1 MAERMAPVGA
11 GRLLRIMATQR
22 RTLGSIFDIHPSAW
36 VAAEENARAARL
48 MPVVVLNEGCTVP
61 VGPAAG
67 PHTHL
72 AQSIVSAW
80 LVGARYIEL
89 KTVQVLDELEIEK
102 PCIDAA
108 DIGFNTE
115 WSTELRLPEAA
126 REYVTAWLLIHALAA
141 IEGQDPPV
149 AGPGTIFAM
158 SVGYDY
164 AGITGPA
171 VDHFIDVMAGREV
184 RDGGGA
190 EQVGRIPSAGRN
202 RSGAAAVDPEAGDLA
217 VTDPAATDPAAGDL
231 FAAVQAE
238 LLAEI
243 GRGFGA
249 DGPWAGREEVA
260 RAAVEAAPREI
271 CRSVALSTMHGAPP
285 EDIERIVVHL
295 LERKGLDVVLKMNPT
310 LLGIERVR
318 EVLQGLGH
326 QFELDPE
333 SFEHDLAWDEAMA
346 LVGRV
351 AARASGAGRAF
362 AVKLSNTLPVRNPG
376 APLPGKTRYL
386 SGRALFPL
394 TVELAAR
401 VATARATPISYS
413 AGADALTIPRLLAA
427 GVGPITVS
435 TDLLKPGGYARL
447 GAAVRAALT
456 EMAGSDHPPGS
467 VGPVDGDALA
477 ELALWARGSARYR
490 ARREPVTARLNAPL
504 PLIDCFIAPC
514 ISACP
519 IGQNVP
525 GYIRAAAR
533 GKGAEALSI
542 IQTTN
547 PFPALTAAL
556 CDQRCAQACTRLEYE
571 GPVQI
576 RRMKGI
582 ALRCASAQAASSGD
596 AATIAAPAPAP
607 DANEV
612 VVDGDGVTACSEA
625 YFHVL
630 AGRRAALRGGRGT
643 VARAIAGEL
652 RAYRVPDG
660 AIDEDLDR
668 IARAGVRFGAGD
680 APERSDASAAAQ
692 TSDPSVAVDPQPR
705 PMVVDLIA
713 AGKAAAENAADTAGS
728 GVASEVLPTAESSD
742 TVSPRMSAQH
752 REELLA
758 RPGGPVPPGRGTDRD
773 VAAVESGRCLE
784 CSLVC
789 LKCVQVCPNRA
800 NVAIPMKPE
809 DGARDAYQIVHLD
822 SWCNDCGNCAT
833 FCPYNGAPYREKFT
847 IFDSASALKR
857 SSAPGVFSG
866 RDSVYVRWELDGAME
881 TMTRAAA
888 TAAAAGPAVPP
899 PTAASASATV
909 SDDAQGLTSDGNR
922 GVRSLLRRVLLDH
935 ACLLPGAP
943 GAETTPTQRGDTP
956 C

>member
-1 MAERMAPVGA
+1 MAERMVPVGA
-11 GRLLRIMATQR
+11 GRLLRIMANQR
-22 RTLGSIFDIHPSAW
+22 ATLGSIFDIHPSAW
-36 VAAEENARAARL
+36 VAAERDARAARL
-48 MPVVVLNEGCTVP
+48 RPVVVLNERCTVP

-115 WSTELRLPEAA
+115 WSSELRLREAA

-171 VDHFIDVMAGREV
+171 VDHFIDVMAGREL
-184 RDGGGA
+184 RDGGEGA
-190 EQVGRIPSAGRN
+190 AEDVGRISSARRN
-202 RSGAAAVDPEAGDLA
+202 RSGAAAVDP
-217 VTDPAATDPAAGDL
+217 AATDAAAGDL

-249 DGPWAGREEVA
+249 DGPWAGREEAA

-295 LERKGLDVVLKMNPT
+295 LERKRLDVVLKMNPT

-318 EVLQGLGH
+318 EILEGLGYRY
-326 QFELDPE
+326 ELDPE
-333 SFEHDLAWDEAMA
+333 SFEHDLGWDEAMA

-351 AARASGAGRAF
+351 AARAADAGRGF

-376 APLPGKTRYL
+376 VPLPGDMRYL

-401 VATARATPISYS
+401 IASEGPAAGGEVSQRDDETAQSHAGAGTAADPAASRSIPVSYS
-413 AGADALTIPRLLAA
+413 AGADAVTIPRLLAA
-427 GVGPITVS
+427 GVAPITIS

-447 GAAVRAALT
+447 GAAVQAALT
-456 EMAGSDHPPGS
+456 SMAGSDHPRASAGH
-467 VGPVDGDALA
+467 VDGEALA
-477 ELALWARGSARYR
+477 ELARWARGAARYR
-490 ARREPVTARLNAPL
+490 ARREPVTARVDAPL
-504 PLIDCFIAPC
+504 PLIDCFVAPC
-514 ISACP
+514 VSACL
-519 IGQNVP
+519 IDQDVP

-533 GKGAEALSI
+533 GDGVEALAL
-542 IQTTN
+542 IQATN

-556 CDQRCAQACTRLEYE
+556 CDQRCARACTRLEYE

-576 RRMKGI
+576 RKMKGI
-582 ALRCASAQAASSGD
+582 ALRCAAAQAVSGGVA
-596 AATIAAPAPAP
+596 AATVAGPASGA
-607 DANEV
+607 DDL
-612 VVDGDGVTACSEA
+612 VVDGDGITACSEA
-625 YFHVL
+625 YYHVL
-630 AGRRAALRGGRGT
+630 AGRRAALRGDRET

-660 AIDEDLDR
+660 AIDEDLER
-668 IARAGVRFGAGD
+668 IERAGVRFGVGD
-680 APERSDASAAAQ
+680 APATASTAPATPADAGA
-692 TSDPSVAVDPQPR
+692 R
-705 PMVVDLIA
+705 PMVIDLIA
-713 AGKAAAENAADTAGS
+713 AGKAAAGKVAGRDGS
-728 GVASEVLPTAESSD
+728 GEVSERPITAAPPGGRRRPIS
-742 TVSPRMSAQH
+742 TAH
-752 REELLA
+752 REELLS
-758 RPGGPVPPGRGTDRD
+758 RPGGPVPPGRGTDRE
-773 VAAVESGRCLE
+773 VAAVESTRCLE

-800 NVAIPMKPE
+800 NVAIPMEAE

-822 SWCNDCGNCAT
+822 AWCNDCGNCAT

-847 IFDSASALKR
+847 VFDSVNALKR
-857 SSAPGVFSG
+857 STAPGVFSG
-866 RDSVYVRWELDGAME
+866 ADTVYVRWELRE
-881 TMTRAAA
+881 RW
-888 TAAAAGPAVPP
+888 
-899 PTAASASATV
+899 
-909 SDDAQGLTSDGNR
+909 NR
-922 GVRSLLRRVLLDH
+922 
-935 ACLLPGAP
+935 
-943 GAETTPTQRGDTP
+943 
-956 C
+956 

>member
-1 MAERMAPVGA
+1 MADRMAPVGA

-22 RTLGSIFDIHPSAW
+22 GALGSIFDIHPSTW
-36 VAAEENARAARL
+36 VAAEREARAANL
-48 MPVVVLNEGCTVP
+48 MPVDVLNEGCTVP

-80 LVGARYIEL
+80 LVGARYMEL

-115 WSTELRLPEAA
+115 WSSELRLREAA
-126 REYVTAWLLIHALAA
+126 REYVTAWLLIHMLAA
-141 IEGQDPPV
+141 IEGPDSPS

-171 VDHFIDVMAGREV
+171 VDHFLNVMAG
-184 RDGGGA
+184 GGA
-190 EQVGRIPSAGRN
+190 DDASWNRDRNAVADPDAG
-202 RSGAAAVDPEAGDLA
+202 G
-217 VTDPAATDPAAGDL
+217 L

-238 LLAEI
+238 LVAEI
-243 GRGFGA
+243 DRGFGA
-249 DGPWAGREEVA
+249 DGPWAGREVVA

-310 LLGIERVR
+310 LLGMRRVA
-318 EVLQGLGH
+318 ETLQGLGY

-477 ELALWARGSARYR
+477 ELARWARGSARYR

-607 DANEV
+607 APYANEV

-643 VARAIAGEL
+643 VARAIAGAL
-652 RAYRVPDG
+652 GAYRVPDG

-692 TSDPSVAVDPQPR
+692 TSDPSVAVDSQPR

-943 GAETTPTQRGDTP
+943 GAETTPTQRGDAP